1 MACCPVTGVFGLTVI
16 KKVSAVTLVAGQ
28 QNLKRLSLVA
38 HAAFE
43 LWVGFS
49 IEHFFLQG
57 RIPYSA
63 AALSRKTFFFIS
75 GDKCAESLSIIS
87 LENGQVLSGCG

>member
-16 KKVSAVTLVAGQ
+16 KKVSAVTLVAGH

-38 HAAFE
+38 HGAFE

-49 IEHFFLQG
+49 IEHFSFRVEF
-57 RIPYSA
+57 RIAQRRCRERLSFSSPAISA
-63 AALSRKTFFFIS
+63 PSPCR
-75 GDKCAESLSIIS
+75 
-87 LENGQVLSGCG
+87 